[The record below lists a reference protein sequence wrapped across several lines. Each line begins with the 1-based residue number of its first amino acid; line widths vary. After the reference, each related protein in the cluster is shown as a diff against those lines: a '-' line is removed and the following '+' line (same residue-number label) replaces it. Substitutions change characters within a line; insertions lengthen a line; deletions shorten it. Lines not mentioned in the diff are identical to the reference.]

1 MPKFKGSKRIQAN
14 GHLNI
19 PCRFFMP
26 YLTVTLLG
34 TYTASRQDAAITTFR
49 SVRVQALL
57 AYLAVETGRVH
68 QRDSL
73 VGLLWSEQPPKEA
86 NANFRK
92 TLSRLQKVIGNQE
105 AEPPFLQITRQ
116 TVQWNPDS
124 DYAVDVQEFQEEI
137 DQALRHS
144 DLTTASDQLQTAL
157 NCYQGDFLTGFA
169 VTDAPE
175 FDHWVATTREYLHQ
189 QLLSAITHV
198 ADLAEEAEQYAQVVD
213 LAHRQLAFNPWH
225 EPAHRRLMRALAR
238 QGQRAEA
245 LTQYDRCYDALQQEL
260 GVAPDD
266 ETELLYKRILDGELT
281 PVANAASAT
290 PIGEHP
296 SACDEVP
303 PETTSIPPTLP
314 TAELPPHGVLPAGLL
329 MPLRRNPHFVGRDA
343 DLRALASALDAGG
356 AAAVSQIETAAATG
370 LGGIGKTQLAC
381 EFVHRYGQFFPGGV
395 FWMSFDN
402 AEAVPAEIA
411 ACGDAGALELRPD
424 FGSRGLDE
432 QVRLVQRAWQM
443 PTPRLLVFDNC
454 EDPALLEQWRP
465 TTGGCRVLVTSRRG
479 DWELTLGVTM
489 LALGVLTRGE
499 SIDLL
504 RKHCPDANADTLFA
518 IAEEVGDLPLAL
530 HLAGSYL
537 YRYRRSVS
545 PERYLDE
552 LRDPKLLEHP
562 SLTSGDLSP
571 TGHVQHV
578 GRTFALSYD
587 RLHLDDER
595 DALAH
600 TLLVHTVHFAPGEP
614 IWYTLLVKTLGLDP
628 GQSTDARQAN
638 DAFERLIE
646 LGMIET
652 EENDVLRMHRLV
664 AAFVRDVA
672 QDAVEASQKAVEE
685 VVFEEIIR
693 IQNMGSVSQ
702 SV

>member
-1 MPKFKGSKRIQAN
+1 MAVLSIPDGRMNYLVAHHESN
-14 GHLNI
+14 V

-34 TYTASRQDAAITTFR
+34 TYTASRQDEAITTFR

-57 AYLAVETGRVH
+57 AYLTVEVERVH

-73 VGLLWSEQPPKEA
+73 VDLLWSEQPSKEA

-92 TLSRLQKVIGNQE
+92 TLSRLQKVIGNRE

-116 TVQWNPDS
+116 TVQWNADS
-124 DYAVDVQEFQEEI
+124 DCAVDVGKFQEAI
-137 DQALRHS
+137 SQALRHN
-144 DLTTASDQLQTAL
+144 DLTIASNQLQTAL
-157 NCYQGDFLTGFA
+157 NCYQGDFLAGFA
-169 VTDAPE
+169 VADASE
-175 FDHWVATTREYLHQ
+175 FDNWVATMREYLHQ

-213 LAHRQLAFNPWH
+213 PARRQLAFSPWH

-238 QGQRAEA
+238 QGHRAEA
-245 LTQYDRCYDALQQEL
+245 LAQYDRCYDALQQEL

-266 ETELLYKRILDGELT
+266 ETERLYQRILDGKLI
-281 PVANAASAT
+281 PVVSAVSAT
-290 PIGEHP
+290 MIGDQP
-296 SACDEVP
+296 LARDEVP
-303 PETTSIPPTLP
+303 SEPTSIPPTLP
-314 TAELPPHGVLPAGLL
+314 TAELPAHGVLPAGSL

-343 DLRALASALDAGG
+343 NLRALASALDAGG

-402 AEAVPAEIA
+402 AEAVPAEVA
-411 ACGDAGALELRPD
+411 ACGDVGALDLRPD
-424 FGSRGLDE
+424 FGRRGLDE

-443 PTPRLLVFDNC
+443 PIPRLLVFDNC
-454 EDPALLEQWRP
+454 EDPTLLDQWRP

-479 DWELTLGVTM
+479 DWELTLGVSM

-504 RKHCPDANADTLFA
+504 RKHCLDANADSLFA

-537 YRYRRSVS
+537 YRYRRAVS
-545 PERYLDE
+545 PEQYLAE
-552 LRDPKLLEHP
+552 LRDPKLLDHP
-562 SLTSGDLSP
+562 SLTAGGISP

-587 RLHLDDER
+587 RLDLNDER

-600 TLLVHTVHFAPGEP
+600 TLLVHTAHFAPGEP

-628 GQSTDARQAN
+628 DQPIDARQAN

-646 LGMIET
+646 LGLIET
-652 EENDVLRMHRLV
+652 EEDDVLRIHRLV

-672 QDAVEASQKAVEE
+672 QDAVESTQKTGGGCC
-685 VVFEEIIR
+685 FR
-693 IQNMGSVSQ
+693 RDSTDQQN
-702 SV
+702 